1 MNSLQ
6 HMDSEGNRFI
16 RHSLWLYGCLLT
28 AYPKRHRE
36 EYGPP
41 MQQVFRDQCQDAW
54 REARGWGLAL
64 LWLRVLPDL
73 VKTSVLE
80 HLATLHERKSMTET
94 LAAVLRPRANPSGIF
109 LQVFIIVFLTTVST
123 SVLVTCLLPDSYAST
138 AQIKVEWQMSPTN
151 GGGAQVTADTLNYQ
165 DQNRIQDEF
174 QLLQSDAVLS
184 RVITSLDLNA
194 AWGKKYAG
202 VARLHVTEALVLLRS
217 RLDIRPRRG
226 TSLIKI
232 RAFSEDSGEASRIA
246 NAVAEAYRSYRLEQQ
261 EQPFVTSFTD
271 ARQRPFKLTT
281 MESRM
286 LPVEIVDRASPGLR
300 PARPNRPLNI
310 VLGTF
315 GGAVLAF
322 GVGCAAAFVTSKL
335 RGRTRAH
342 APLP

>member
-1 MNSLQ
+1 MSNVP
-6 HMDSEGNRFI
+6 DSAILR
-16 RHSLWLYGCLLT
+16 RSQRLYGWLLA

-41 MQQVFRDQCQDAW
+41 MQQVFRDQCHDAW
-54 REARGWGLAL
+54 NAARGWGLAR
-64 LWLRVLPDL
+64 LWVRVLPDL

-80 HLATLHERKSMTET
+80 HLATLHERKSMTEK
-94 LAAVLRPRANPSGIF
+94 LAAMLCPRASPSGIF
-109 LQVFIIVFLTTVST
+109 LQVFIIVFLATVST
-123 SVLVTCLLPDSYAST
+123 SIFVTVLLPDSYAST
-138 AQIKVEWQMSPTN
+138 AQIKVEWQMSPAN

-184 RVITSLDLNA
+184 RVITSLDLIA

-202 VARLHVTEALVLLRS
+202 AARLNATEALVLLRS
-217 RLDIRPRRG
+217 RLDIRPKRG

-261 EQPFVTSFTD
+261 EKPFVTSFTD
-271 ARQRPFKLTT
+271 ARQQPFKLTT

-322 GVGCAAAFVTSKL
+322 GLGRAAVFVTSKL
-335 RGRTRAH
+335 GGVLRRTLRCCE
-342 APLP
+342 